1 MNNRRKLWS
10 IFGPVIVAC
19 LLVLGF
25 FALPWS
31 SSHSQATLQKAAD
44 SLSPRVLKQ
53 LD

>member
-1 MNNRRKLWS
+1 MNNRRKLWL

-44 SLSPRVLKQ
+44 SLSPRVF
-53 LD
+53 